1 MRTKLD
7 TAAFERI
14 IQIMDELREQCPWD
28 KKQTWESLRPL
39 TIEETYELSDAII
52 NKDFNEIKKELG
64 DVFLHIL
71 FYSRLASEEGK
82 FDINDVVRALAEK
95 LIHRHPHIY
104 GNVEAH
110 TEEQV
115 KENWEKIKQKERTQ
129 KKGVLSGVPQ
139 SLPSLIKSYRIQE
152 KAAAVGFD
160 WPEKNQVIDKV
171 KEELEEFLSA
181 VQQNT
186 SDEHIEEEFGDVLF
200 SLINLARFLKVNPDT
215 ALEKVNQKFTKRF
228 NYIEEQLMAQN
239 KTFEDVS
246 LDEMERYWIEAKKL
260 GM

>member
-139 SLPSLIKSYRIQE
+139 SLPSIIKSYRIQE

-239 KTFEDVS
+239 KRFEDVS

>member
-1 MRTKLD
+1 
-7 TAAFERI
+7 
-14 IQIMDELREQCPWD
+14 
-28 KKQTWESLRPL
+28 
-39 TIEETYELSDAII
+39 
-52 NKDFNEIKKELG
+52 
-64 DVFLHIL
+64 L

-82 FDINDVVRALAEK
+82 FDINDVVRVLAEK

-139 SLPSLIKSYRIQE
+139 SLPSIIKSYRIQE

-160 WPEKNQVIDKV
+160 WPEKNQVLDKV

-246 LDEMERYWIEAKKL
+246 LDEMERYWTEAKKL

>member
-152 KAAAVGFD
+152 KVAAVGFD

>member
-14 IQIMDELREQCPWD
+14 VQIMDELREQCPWD

-171 KEELEEFLSA
+171 KEELEEFLRA
-181 VQQNT
+181 VQQNA

-246 LDEMERYWIEAKKL
+246 LDEMERYWTEAKKL

>member
-152 KAAAVGFD
+152 KVAAVGFD

-171 KEELEEFLSA
+171 KEELEEFLRA
-181 VQQNT
+181 VQQNA

>member
-82 FDINDVVRALAEK
+82 FDINDVVKALAEK

-139 SLPSLIKSYRIQE
+139 SLPSIIKSYRIQE

-181 VQQNT
+181 VQQDT

-246 LDEMERYWIEAKKL
+246 LDEMERYWTEAKKL

>member
-14 IQIMDELREQCPWD
+14 VQIMDELREQCPWD

-171 KEELEEFLSA
+171 KEELEEFLRA
-181 VQQNT
+181 VQQNA

-228 NYIEEQLMAQN
+228 NYIEKQLMAQN

>member
-152 KAAAVGFD
+152 KVAAVGFD

-181 VQQNT
+181 VQQNA

>member
-1 MRTKLD
+1 MRTKFD
-7 TAAFERI
+7 AAAFERI
-14 IQIMDELREQCPWD
+14 IQIMDELRDRCPWD
-28 KKQTWESLRPL
+28 KKQTWDSLRPL

-64 DVFLHIL
+64 DVFLHVL

-82 FDINDVVRALAEK
+82 FDINDVVKALAEK

-115 KENWEKIKQKERTQ
+115 KENWEKIKQKERMQ
-129 KKGVLSGVPQ
+129 KKGVLSGVPP
-139 SLPSLIKSYRIQE
+139 SLPSIIKSYRIQE

-160 WPEKNQVIDKV
+160 WPEKKQVIDKV

-186 SDEHIEEEFGDVLF
+186 SDQHIEEELGDVLF

-215 ALEKVNQKFTKRF
+215 ALEKVNQKFINRF

-239 KTFEDVS
+239 KSFEEVS
-246 LDEMERYWIEAKKL
+246 LDEMEKYWIEAKKL
-260 GM
+260 GI

>member
-139 SLPSLIKSYRIQE
+139 SLPSIIKSYRIQE

-186 SDEHIEEEFGDVLF
+186 SDQHIEEEFGDVLF

-246 LDEMERYWIEAKKL
+246 LDEMERYWTEAKKL

>member
-129 KKGVLSGVPQ
+129 RKGVLSGVPQ
-139 SLPSLIKSYRIQE
+139 SLPSIIKSYRIQE

-186 SDEHIEEEFGDVLF
+186 SDQHIEEEFGDVLF

-246 LDEMERYWIEAKKL
+246 LDEMERYWTEAKKL

>member
-139 SLPSLIKSYRIQE
+139 SLPSIIKSYRIQE

-246 LDEMERYWIEAKKL
+246 LDEMERYWTEAKKL

>member
-139 SLPSLIKSYRIQE
+139 SLPSIIKSYRIQE